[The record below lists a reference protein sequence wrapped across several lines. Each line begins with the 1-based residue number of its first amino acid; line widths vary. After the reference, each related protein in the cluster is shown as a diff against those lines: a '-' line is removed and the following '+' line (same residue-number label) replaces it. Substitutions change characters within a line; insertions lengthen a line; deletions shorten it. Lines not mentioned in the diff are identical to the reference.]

1 MNEPL
6 LAILL
11 LLLGLAL
18 LMIEVFIPSGGL
30 IMITALASLGAS
42 LWFAYTAW
50 FESSPSTWWTYVVGT
65 TVSIPLSLV
74 GAFFLLQKTPLGRRI
89 LLEGPASDEVR
100 PFSEE
105 EAHLTQLIGHTGTT
119 LSLLAPGGLAK
130 VDGERLHCESEGM
143 VIDSGQAIVVVGVTG
158 NRVIVRPVVD
168 APQQDSEGGEVMDF
182 EFPAE

>member
-30 IMITALASLGAS
+30 IMITALASLGGS
-42 LWFAYTAW
+42 VYFAYTAW
-50 FESSPSTWWTYVVGT
+50 FQSDPSTWWTYVVGT
-65 TVSIPLSLV
+65 TVSIPATVV
-74 GAFFLLQKTPLGRRI
+74 GAFYLLQKTPLGRRI

-100 PFSEE
+100 PFSAE
-105 EAHLTQLIGHTGTT
+105 EAHLRQLIGRTGTT
-119 LSLLAPGGLAK
+119 LSMLAPGGLVN
-130 VDGERLHCESEGM
+130 VDGERLHCESEGI
-143 VIDSGQAIVVVGVTG
+143 VIDPGQAVVVVGVTG
-158 NRVIVRPVVD
+158 NRVIVRPTAEAV
-168 APQQDSEGGEVMDF
+168 PSESEGGEVLDF